1 MTIIIISLMYT
12 CNNLVTVKISATL
25 LNNIGCALERKRG
38 RGKKRGREK
47 EGIEKGKRAARQEK
61 AGDSE

>member
-38 RGKKRGREK
+38 RGKKRGERER
-47 EGIEKGKRAARQEK
+47 GNRKGEESGETRESGR
-61 AGDSE
+61 